1 MSNKVSKIRENAEAD
16 LKLKKYTLYGTL
28 AGSVIV
34 TIGKLCKI
42 TEDQMIKDFA
52 KLSNDPEFAKCNNVK
67 EVCDYII
74 NYYKMPE
81 EYKKYIV
88 LVYDEDGFFTPIV
101 TILDDEGYIQP
112 LDRDGNYMG
121 VLANFGKKESIQFE
135 EIYAEEDQ

>member
-52 KLSNDPEFAKCNNVK
+52 KLSNDSEFAKCNNVK

-101 TILDDEGYIQP
+101 TILDNEGYIQP

-135 EIYAEEDQ
+135 EIYAEE